1 MLALRS
7 TGAEPTLNTVE
18 TEAIEQGLRARLA
31 TIQERLAKLSQAP
44 ERGADLAFGKRIG
57 DGTTEAV
64 SRLTDV
70 GVGESLEVSEG
81 KILRALAKLEDGTY
95 GRCDVCGEPINPRRL
110 EALPESTICIDHA
123 R

>member
-1 MLALRS
+1 VTPPDTTEQLLR
-7 TGAEPTLNTVE
+7 G
-18 TEAIEQGLRARLA
+18 RLSEV
-31 TIQERLAKLSQAP
+31 QRRLAKLSEAP

-70 GVGESLEVSEG
+70 GVGGNLEVTEA
-81 KILRALAKLEDGTY
+81 KILRALAKFDDGTY
-95 GRCDVCGEPINPRRL
+95 GCCDVCGQPINPKRL
-110 EALPESTICIDHA
+110 AAMPESAVCIDHA